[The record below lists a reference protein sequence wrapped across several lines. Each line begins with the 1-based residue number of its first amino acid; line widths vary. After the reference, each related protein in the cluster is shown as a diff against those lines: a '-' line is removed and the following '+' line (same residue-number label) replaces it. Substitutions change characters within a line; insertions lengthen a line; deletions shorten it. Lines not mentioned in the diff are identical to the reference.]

1 MKQSAPLSQSQ
12 YGIYVECTNHQG
24 EVYYNLPFLFAL
36 DPSLDGERLRQA
48 VETTVRNHPTLFTR
62 IEVDAEGEPLQTID
76 LDKEEWTLQLEE
88 IDSIDA
94 VNARQ
99 GTFLSLLRY
108 SPYHQRWLLLE
119 LVGLRCES
127 CIRRRNPRRG
137 TDDTDGLGEERS
149 HAATTG

>member
-62 IEVDAEGEPLQTID
+62 IEVDAEGEPCKRLTS
-76 LDKEEWTLQLEE
+76 T
-88 IDSIDA
+88 
-94 VNARQ
+94 
-99 GTFLSLLRY
+99 
-108 SPYHQRWLLLE
+108 
-119 LVGLRCES
+119 
-127 CIRRRNPRRG
+127 RRN
-137 TDDTDGLGEERS
+137 GLCNWRKS
-149 HAATTG
+149 TVSMR